1 MKMKVLGITINVI
14 QILAIVA
21 VYMINPIGVLYQAGW
36 LVLCM
41 IGLIG
46 PSVFVTAKERDRKVV
61 GVGLEGLY
69 LFALCQLYVWAMYY
83 SGLPIL

>member
-1 MKMKVLGITINVI
+1 MRMLVITIDII
-14 QILAIVA
+14 QVFAIV
-21 VYMINPIGVLYQAGW
+21 VIYMINPIGVLYQAGW

>member
-1 MKMKVLGITINVI
+1 MRMLVITIDII
-14 QILAIVA
+14 QVFAIV
-21 VYMINPIGVLYQAGW
+21 VIYMINPIGVSYQAGW
-36 LVLCM
+36 LVLCV

-46 PSVFVTAKERDRKVV
+46 PSVFVTAKERDRKIV
-61 GVGLEGLY
+61 GVVLEGLY

>member
-21 VYMINPIGVLYQAGW
+21 VYMINPIGVLYQACW
-36 LVLCM
+36 LVLCV
-41 IGLIG
+41 IGSIG
-46 PSVFVTAKERDRKVV
+46 PSIFVTVKGRVKIV
-61 GVGLEGLY
+61 GIVMEGLY
-69 LFALCQLYVWAMYY
+69 LFALYQLYDWVMYY